1 MKKLIIL
8 LSALFVFA
16 ADINICDD
24 SAQWPPFTF
33 YQKTDNGKKLT
44 GLTVEL
50 VDEVFKRI
58 HKTYNIDLIPWKRC
72 LYLVKNYDKTKKYE
86 MFMDGT
92 YTKQRAKDYYL
103 TSPIYST
110 HNVAWFSTKKF
121 TKEQIQEKMEELD
134 QIPTFLKSIYSKE
147 FNDTEMAIMLL
158 EEEYTQEKN
167 KKRGGFFGLFGS
179 KEKGDIGKERI
190 DAEGTGKFS
199 RLFSPGDTEKNEN
212 DLSFMIES
220 LYPKSTRKE
229 GQTPDKRLV
238 DVFMNDVVAATN
250 LFIPSSDK
258 ISVPGGWVR

>member
-121 TKEQIQEKMEELD
+121 TKEQIKNLLLSNPDSLKYCDVNGYQIEMYYKKLGLSKNVKID
-134 QIPTFLKSIYSKE
+134 QGAKSSCDVLKKISKGRCDVMIASKE
-147 FNDTEMAIMLL
+147 GIIGYSLTGKCNIPKDISYVKLPVFKETKFYFFISKKYPKAKELLLQINKAL
-158 EEEYTQEKN
+158 EEIKKDGTYKKIEEKWLN
-167 KKRGGFFGLFGS
+167 VL
-179 KEKGDIGKERI
+179 
-190 DAEGTGKFS
+190 
-199 RLFSPGDTEKNEN
+199 N
-212 DLSFMIES
+212 
-220 LYPKSTRKE
+220 
-229 GQTPDKRLV
+229 
-238 DVFMNDVVAATN
+238 
-250 LFIPSSDK
+250 
-258 ISVPGGWVR
+258 